1 MVRSKMHIKTSLIL
15 LSLLIFV
22 GCENSMTD
30 SDEMSD
36 DQLMQDIID
45 AEKIDINMT
54 DLPSLSRTVIDQDYN
69 DYIEIDAKMAS
80 GLGYQVSMDGKGYKP
95 GDHNEVYF
103 NLEGRKLK
111 HIRNIADKGG
121 FKCFELVLPITFIM
135 PDSSSITVE
144 DENGYMA
151 VRAWYGNNP
160 NSKEKPSLQY
170 PVYIIYRDS
179 DTQIINNNEE
189 MRSAKKDCR
198 KWDDD
203 KNNWNCFKLIYP
215 ITYIMSDGST
225 ISMEDEK
232 EWAEIKA
239 WHESNLGI
247 KERPTLQYP
256 VDITY
261 QDGITKTIY
270 SDEEMH
276 EYYRSCSHKDDDK
289 KDWDCFSLV
298 YPITYI
304 MPDGSTISMEDKKD
318 WIELKTWHKSNPD
331 IKERPIFQYPIDITY
346 LDGNNTQTIHNDE
359 EMKSAREDC
368 RD

>member
-1 MVRSKMHIKTSLIL
+1 MERSKMHIKTSLIL

-22 GCENSMTD
+22 GCENSMTK

-111 HIRNIADKGG
+111 HRRNIADKGG

-135 PDSSSITVE
+135 PDGSSITVE

-151 VRAWYGNNP
+151 VRAWYGNNSD
-160 NSKEKPSLQY
+160 SKEK
-170 PVYIIYRDS
+170 
-179 DTQIINNNEE
+179 
-189 MRSAKKDCR
+189 
-198 KWDDD
+198 
-203 KNNWNCFKLIYP
+203 
-215 ITYIMSDGST
+215 
-225 ISMEDEK
+225 
-232 EWAEIKA
+232 
-239 WHESNLGI
+239 
-247 KERPTLQYP
+247 PTLQYP
-256 VDITY
+256 VKIIY
-261 QDGITKTIY
+261 RDGDTQSINN
-270 SDEEMH
+270 DEEMGSTKVDC
-276 EYYRSCSHKDDDK
+276 RKWDDDK
-289 KDWDCFSLV
+289 KDWDCFRLV
-298 YPITYI
+298 YPITFI
-304 MPDGSTISMEDKKD
+304 MLDGSAISMQYEED
-318 WIELKTWHKSNPD
+318 WMELKSWYDANTD
-331 IKERPIFQYPIDITY
+331 TKERPTLEYPVEITY
-346 LDGNNTQTIHNDE
+346 RNGSTKTINNDE
-359 EMKSAREDC
+359 EMTSAKEDC